1 MHDRPTMAR
10 GYEIVARWSAL
21 AERRLAALIEL
32 YESGRWQRYHDEAEF
47 RAMMREAVA
56 AVETWRKLVAA
67 NGASHAAP
75 ADIATML
82 PPPFREINR
91 PE

>member
-1 MHDRPTMAR
+1 MQNRPTIAR

-47 RAMMREAVA
+47 RVMMREAVA

-67 NGASHAAP
+67 SGAPNAA
-75 ADIATML
+75 ATDLATTL
-82 PPPFREINR
+82 PPPFREIAQ